1 MKIMDNL
8 TMYETIKCRNMKILE
23 RTPRSEIT
31 KFPHDF
37 IATHRRAFLLSSI
50 TCSNDSQVGYI
61 QC

>member
-1 MKIMDNL
+1 
-8 TMYETIKCRNMKILE
+8 MYETIKCRNMKILE

-50 TCSNDSQVGYI
+50 TRSNDSQVGYI